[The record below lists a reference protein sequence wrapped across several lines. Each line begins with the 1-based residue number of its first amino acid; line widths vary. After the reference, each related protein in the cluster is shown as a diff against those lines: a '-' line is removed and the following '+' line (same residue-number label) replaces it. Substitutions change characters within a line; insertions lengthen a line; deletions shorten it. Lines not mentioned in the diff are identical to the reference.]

1 MKSYEQFI
9 VEITQQDID
18 KAAPGM
24 SPEKRRAAFE
34 KNARNQARR
43 ETPAT
48 PKKPKGAL
56 PPGKTGGAME
66 KRTSSE
72 LVKAQSKALNKKPS
86 NDVQKVKVK
95 VDDMQGQRGNRPGS
109 TKPAPKPAT
118 PKQKKEPTGFEKG
131 FKNQF
136 KRKTA
141 GLGKEGLGKKTA
153 NFVTDLPGK
162 AANFMKS
169 GLKTDVPVGTSTP
182 GSTMAPKRRSKG
194 YLS

>member
-95 VDDMQGQRGNRPGS
+95 VDDMEGQRGNRPGS
-109 TKPAPKPAT
+109 TKGPAPKPAE
-118 PKQKKEPTGFEKG
+118 PKKRTPTGFRKG
-131 FKNQF
+131 FKSQWD
-136 KRKTA
+136 RKTA
-141 GLGKEGLGKKTA
+141 GLTPQGLGKKTA
-153 NFVTDLPGK
+153 NFITDLPGNT
-162 AANFMKS
+162 ANFVKS
-169 GLKTDVPVGTSTP
+169 GLKNKTPAVGISKPGDLPPVKRGTRP
-182 GSTMAPKRRSKG
+182 RS
-194 YLS
+194 